1 MLNTLFG
8 KEMGKVKKYS
18 CAENCR
24 LYYYK
29 LKNEKYISIIDIPGI
44 SDDIFLNDRYE
55 REHFYFELIIKLIK
69 FLSETGIQVKGII
82 FLVNFQIQRF
92 DCIEQEVLFSL
103 NKYFPF
109 KSFWKQILVIF
120 SHCYIAPDDPDIDKI
135 DENIRSIFSNIMIK
149 LKDVSDV
156 IDYKK
161 IKIKY
166 FNSYFPVR
174 NERQEKNNNI
184 IRNELEEE
192 LNKFILMKPLFF
204 KIAIDFNKIIYLDL
218 EGKAIANIENIK
230 NYSTDISTKNNK
242 NCYSF

>member
-1 MLNTLFG
+1 
-8 KEMGKVKKYS
+8 MGKVKKYS

-174 NERQEKNNNI
+174 NERQEKI
-184 IRNELEEE
+184 I
-192 LNKFILMKPLFF
+192 ILLGM
-204 KIAIDFNKIIYLDL
+204 N
-218 EGKAIANIENIK
+218 
-230 NYSTDISTKNNK
+230 
-242 NCYSF
+242 